1 MKIIYIANNWIEDG
15 SSAVYATYNVW
26 GMAAAGIETHLVVRN
41 VSDGPTDK
49 LLRSYF
55 DLERPKH
62 LHIHRIDK
70 KLGKA
75 NLEFYWKAARL
86 VNRLADEATAVIS
99 RTPKILPHLLWRKN
113 RKYRIY
119 YETHNFFQDLDRR
132 DDLPRKN
139 FSLRKT
145 AMQERF
151 AVGRLDG
158 LICLTH
164 TLEKLWREYVDVPIH
179 VIYPG
184 VRGPHADFPSSAD
197 HAISGE
203 TADSLFTGPAA
214 DKVNLAYTGT
224 LNSVRGI
231 RQMLE
236 MAGCLP
242 GNYKVYL
249 FGGKKPSEME
259 HMRSDIREMGVEGR
273 VEVTGWL
280 PQSQLQERLG
290 QMHAGLLPLKDNFFN
305 RYLTAPSKFFDYLSH
320 ALPTIASSLPAL
332 DELVVENGVGISVNW
347 NDPQQAAK
355 KIAALIEDAG
365 RYKQLRNNAFRFA
378 LEHTWKKRGQ
388 RIAAALF
395 E

>member
-41 VSDGPTDK
+41 VSDGPTDE

-55 DLERPKH
+55 SLERPEN

-86 VNRLADEATAVIS
+86 VNRLADDDTAVIS
-99 RTPKILPHLLWRKN
+99 RTPKILPHLLWRRN

-145 AMQERF
+145 AMQEKF

-184 VRGPHADFPSSAD
+184 VRGPHADPVFM
-197 HAISGE
+197 
-203 TADSLFTGPAA
+203 GPAA
-214 DKVNLAYTGT
+214 DRVNLAYTGT

-236 MAGCLP
+236 MAGHLP
-242 GNYKVYL
+242 GIYKVYL

-259 HMRSDIREMGVEGR
+259 QMRTDIREMGVEGR
-273 VEVTGWL
+273 VEITGWL

-320 ALPTIASSLPAL
+320 ALPTIASPLPAL

-347 NDPQQAAK
+347 NEPQEAAK
-355 KIAALIEDAG
+355 KIVALVEDAG
-365 RYKQLRNNAFRFA
+365 RYEKLRNNALRFA

>member
-41 VSDGPTDK
+41 VSDGPTDD

-55 DLERPKH
+55 SLERPEN

-86 VNRLADEATAVIS
+86 VNRLADDDTAVIS
-99 RTPKILPHLLWRKN
+99 RTPKILPHLLWRRK

-184 VRGPHADFPSSAD
+184 VRGPHAAAFSSEN
-197 HAISGE
+197 HTLTGE
-203 TADSLFTGPAA
+203 TADQ
-214 DKVNLAYTGT
+214 VNLAYTGT

-236 MAGCLP
+236 MAGYLP

-259 HMRSDIREMGVEGR
+259 QMRTDIREMGVEGR

-320 ALPTIASSLPAL
+320 ALPTIASPLPAL
-332 DELVVENGVGISVNW
+332 DELVVENGVGISVDW
-347 NDPQQAAK
+347 NEPQEAAK

-365 RYKQLRNNAFRFA
+365 RYKQLRNNALRFA

-395 E
+395 G